1 MDDTQRCMLIC
12 AVVIVLILFLIMRV
26 PRSSAER
33 FASSPAAQACAMCMK
48 FPKGQACA
56 HCRAARAAQAAEHL
70 SDVGACSTICDKWPG
85 SQGCAACLNRQPP
98 GSDQNL
104 RGAVIGLLE

>member
-1 MDDTQRCMLIC
+1 MDDTQRGMLLC
-12 AVVIVLILFLIMRV
+12 AVAIAIILLLIMRTS
-26 PRSSAER
+26 RGSEK
-33 FASSPAAQACAMCMK
+33 FASNPMKQACTMCAK

-56 HCRAARAAQAAEHL
+56 QCRSEHL